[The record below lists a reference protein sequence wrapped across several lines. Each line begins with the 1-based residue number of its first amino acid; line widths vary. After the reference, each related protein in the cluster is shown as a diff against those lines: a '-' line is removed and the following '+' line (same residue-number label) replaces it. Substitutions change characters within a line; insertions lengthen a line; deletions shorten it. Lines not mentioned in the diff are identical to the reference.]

1 MSSLTTPTKGSS
13 ALQRHAAEA
22 ATNMDQRYRL
32 AKGLRHQMNKVFP
45 THWSFLLG
53 EIALYSF
60 IILIATGVYLT
71 LFFDPSMAE
80 VTYNG
85 SFKNQQGIEMSR
97 AFATTLDIS

>member
-13 ALQRHAAEA
+13 TVEKALGEA
-22 ATNMDQRYRL
+22 ANNADQRYHL

-60 IILIATGVYLT
+60 IILLLTGVYLT
-71 LFFDPSMAE
+71 L
-80 VTYNG
+80 
-85 SFKNQQGIEMSR
+85 
-97 AFATTLDIS
+97 